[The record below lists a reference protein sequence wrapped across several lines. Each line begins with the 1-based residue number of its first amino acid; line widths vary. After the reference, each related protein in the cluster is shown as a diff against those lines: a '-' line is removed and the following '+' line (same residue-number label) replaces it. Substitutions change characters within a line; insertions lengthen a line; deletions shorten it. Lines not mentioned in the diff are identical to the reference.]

1 MKHKAQNTRKFRML
15 HVICYMVFV
24 FYLLIP
30 LSTARAQIAGE
41 GLTISPPLFELNL
54 KEGETSKQTIKITNP
69 TKNLMEVYP
78 VVMNFK
84 ASGESGEPAF
94 YPATSE
100 EEKFSLAKWITF
112 NQTKIAL
119 TPEQVVEFN
128 YKINVP
134 TDAEPGGHY
143 GVVFFATEPP
153 QLEKDISQVAIASMV
168 GSLILGKTPGEII
181 EKGVLEEFIAGRF
194 YFKKPIKF
202 TTRIKNTGNIHFKPQ
217 GEITIK
223 NWRGKIVDK
232 VAVNSAKGNVLPD
245 STRKFEESWMP
256 QKWYTIGR
264 FKADLKLAY
273 GESSQNLSGH
283 LVFWLI
289 PWWLIAFLAIVVI
302 AIIFLII
309 RWWRKRPKKSRMRER
324 KFVLR

>member
-1 MKHKAQNTRKFRML
+1 MQNDSSKFKIFIVFFLLLFTLLPFRSSLAQ
-15 HVICYMVFV
+15 V
-24 FYLLIP
+24 P
-30 LSTARAQIAGE
+30 GE

-54 KEGETSKQTIKITNP
+54 KEGETSSQTIKITNP
-69 TKNLMEVYP
+69 TESLVEVYP
-78 VVMNFK
+78 LVMNFK

-119 TPEQVVEFN
+119 TPEQVVEF
-128 YKINVP
+128 KFQIKVP
-134 TDAEPGGHY
+134 SDAEPGGHY

-153 QLEKDISQVAIASMV
+153 QLEKDISQVAIASMI

-202 TTRIKNTGNIHFKPQ
+202 TTRIQNTGNIHFKPQ
-217 GEITIK
+217 GEIMIK
-223 NWRGKIVDK
+223 DWRGKIVEK

-245 STRKFEESWMP
+245 STRKFEESWTP
-256 QKWYTIGR
+256 QKWYTVGR
-264 FKADLKLAY
+264 FKADLKLTY
-273 GESSQNLSGH
+273 GESNQSLNGKLI
-283 LVFWLI
+283 FWII
-289 PWWLIAFLAIVVI
+289 PWWLITVLVILILALAFLLWRYFHRRRKIV
-302 AIIFLII
+302 
-309 RWWRKRPKKSRMRER
+309 RQRKRII
-324 KFVLR
+324 LQ

>member
-1 MKHKAQNTRKFRML
+1 MKLSIKIL
-15 HVICYMVFV
+15 SVFILLSS
-24 FYLLIP
+24 YLLIS
-30 LSTARAQIAGE
+30 LSPTQAQVPGE
-41 GLTISPPLFELNL
+41 GLTISPPIFELTL
-54 KEGETSKQTIKITNP
+54 KEGETSSQIIKITNP

-78 VVMNFK
+78 LVMNFK
-84 ASGESGEPAF
+84 ASGEGGEPAF

-112 NQTKIAL
+112 NQSKIAL
-119 TPEQVVEFN
+119 TPEQVVEFKF
-128 YKINVP
+128 KIEVP
-134 TDAEPGGHY
+134 KDAEPGGHY

-153 QLEKDISQVAIASMV
+153 KPDEDISQVAIASMI

-202 TTRIKNTGNIHFKPQ
+202 ITRIKNTGNIHFKPQ
-217 GEITIK
+217 GEIIIK
-223 NWRGKIVDK
+223 NWRGKKIDTI
-232 VAVNSAKGNVLPD
+232 AVNSAKGNVLPD
-245 STRKFEESWMP
+245 STRKFEESWTP
-256 QKWYTIGR
+256 QKWYTVGR
-264 FKADLKLAY
+264 FKADLKLTY
-273 GESSQNLSGH
+273 GESDQALNGH